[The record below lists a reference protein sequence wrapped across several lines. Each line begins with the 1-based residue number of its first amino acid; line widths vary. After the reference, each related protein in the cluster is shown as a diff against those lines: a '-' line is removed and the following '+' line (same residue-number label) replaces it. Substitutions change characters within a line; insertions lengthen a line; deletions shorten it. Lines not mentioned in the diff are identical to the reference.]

1 MMTRNFALALALPL
15 ALAASACGIGQTP
28 EQRALARADSLL
40 DDVDATPD
48 QRVRVRAVVTDL
60 SKTFAENKKARAGS
74 KEALLAQLQAKAAN
88 VEVINAEADKATTAF
103 ASNAHAVV
111 DAGVAIHQ
119 TLTPEQRAILAEKAK
134 PGRFMK
140 AGFFV
145 AGRMGYGPPA
155 NAEDAK
161 ERAAARLEKSLASIE
176 ATDAQKKALRPIA
189 ESLVAEAIP
198 LLDDKDV
205 IVAAVTTAWKSER
218 PDAASLHALFD
229 TETAKLNDVARTA
242 ANSFAQAHAILTP
255 EQRAT
260 LATKMANG
268 GCDGHGDS
276 DSDSETSA
284 E

>member
-1 MMTRNFALALALPL
+1 MMTRHFALALALPL

-28 EQRALARADSLL
+28 EERALSRADSLL

-60 SKTFAENKKARAGS
+60 TKTFADNKKTRVGS
-74 KEALLAQLQAKAAN
+74 KDALLAQLQAKEAN
-88 VEVINAEADKATTAF
+88 VDVINAEANKATTAF
-103 ASNAHAVV
+103 AKNAHAVV

-134 PGRFMK
+134 PGRFMR

-155 NAEDAK
+155 SADEAK
-161 ERAAARLEKSLASIE
+161 ERAASRLEKGLDSIE
-176 ATDAQKKALRPIA
+176 ATDEQKKALRPIA
-189 ESLVAEAIP
+189 ESLVAEAVP
-198 LLDDKDV
+198 LLDDRDV
-205 IVAAVTTAWKSER
+205 ILTAVTTAWKSER
-218 PDAASLHALFD
+218 PDAASLHALVD
-229 TETAKLNDVARTA
+229 TETAKINDVARSA
-242 ANSFAQAHAILTP
+242 ANSFVEAHKILTP

-268 GCDGHGDS
+268 GCDGHGD
-276 DSDSETSA
+276 ETSA